1 MSAAKQPTVSV
12 VMPVYNCRRY
22 LAEAVDSILA
32 QTYRDFEF
40 IAVDDGSSDGSGDLL
55 RECAARDTRVKV
67 MSRPNTGIVGALN
80 DGLAAARGKYVARM
94 DGDDVAKPQRFE
106 KQVSYLDGHPEVLV
120 VGAWVETID
129 PFGIV
134 FGQDRRPTEHDEIDA
149 GLLKGRGGSIV
160 HPVAMIRRDAIE
172 RVGGY
177 RRPFQDSE
185 DLDLWLRLAEIGKV
199 ANLPE
204 VLLSYRRHLQS
215 TNFTRHEN
223 QLRVKEQ
230 IVAEAYERRG
240 LTKPPAWRFD
250 VWHPKPVVEQLRDW
264 GWSALRTG
272 HPAAARKYAVDVWRR
287 APLSSDSY
295 RLMFCAVRG
304 H

>member
-1 MSAAKQPTVSV
+1 MSSESVPTVSV
-12 VMPVYNCRRY
+12 LMPVYNTRRY

-40 IAVDDGSSDGSGDLL
+40 IAVDDGSTDGSGDLL
-55 RECAARDTRVKV
+55 RERAAGDARLKV
-67 MSRPNTGIVGALN
+67 ISRPNTGIVGALS
-80 DGLAAARGKYVARM
+80 DGLAAARGKYIARM

-106 KQVSYLDGHPEVLV
+106 KQVRFLDEHPEVVV

-134 FGQDRRPTEHDEIDA
+134 FGYDKRPTEHADIDA
-149 GLLKGRGGSIV
+149 GLLAGRGGSIV
-160 HPVAMIRRDAIE
+160 HPAAMIRRDAID
-172 RVGGY
+172 RIGGY
-177 RRPFQDSE
+177 RRPYQDSE

-223 QLRVKEQ
+223 QMRVKEL
-230 IVAEAYERRG
+230 IVGEAYDRRG
-240 LTKPPAWRFD
+240 LTKPSAWRFG

-264 GWSALRTG
+264 AWSALRNG
-272 HPAAARKYAVDVWRR
+272 RPDAARKYAIDVWRR

-295 RLMFCAVRG
+295 RLMFCALRG